1 MMLNIFNIMG
11 PNPMRLQE
19 IGGLIRKA
27 RTAHGLT
34 QAGLAESAGLSRTTL
49 NQLENGLFPDLG
61 VKKMQNVLDR
71 LGLDL
76 SVVPAPKRHGTDFV
90 RMACVTAN
98 VPYRHALT
106 EDELVHALLSGKVPR
121 NRRPHVRS
129 LLEEAPRALLDGL
142 AGQVG
147 GWARPGK
154 VENNLAKLARA
165 LNISQ

>member
-1 MMLNIFNIMG
+1 MMLNIFNITG

-76 SVVPAPKRHGTDFV
+76 SVVPAPKRRGPDFI
-90 RMACVTAN
+90 RMACIMAN

-121 NRRPHVRS
+121 NRGPHLRR

-147 GWARPGK
+147 TWARPGK
-154 VENNLAKLARA
+154 VGNNLARLAQA
-165 LNISQ
+165 LNIPQ